1 MEIGAIKTRVP
12 EIKFPQGA
20 NPALPPLPLRG
31 IALEGSNSGKT
42 NMISILIT
50 DPRFLRGKYE
60 KIYWCSPTAL
70 IDDALQP
77 LRDYVNEELDQDQDA
92 DRAFHDNL
100 DVPFLTWVIERAR
113 RVMEYLK
120 SRKPRPKRAFNT
132 LIVLD
137 DLGDDARPE
146 ARKLVNTLFMKA
158 RHWGVST
165 ILSIQRLRLPLATP
179 TARVNAT
186 VVWCWRLKNSTDLL
200 DGLLWEYSALAP
212 KEKIMAAYRT
222 AVDQPYGFLTIRT
235 SEQDPN
241 KMFMNGFKSYFKIL
255 DKDDEAT
262 SSSSA
267 QARGASQ
274 QKAHSAHDQG
284 APSGE
289 DL

>member
-20 NPALPPLPLRG
+20 SPALPPLPLRA
-31 IALEGSNSGKT
+31 IALGGSNSGKT
-42 NMISILIT
+42 NMVSTLVT
-50 DPRFLRGKYE
+50 DPRFLRGKFE

-77 LRDYVNEELDQDQDA
+77 MRDYVNEELDQNQDE
-92 DRAFHDNL
+92 DKTFHDHL
-100 DVPFLTWVIERAR
+100 DVPFLTRVIERAR

-137 DLGDDARPE
+137 DLGDDSRPE

-186 VVWCWRLKNSTDLL
+186 IVWCWRLKNSTDLL
-200 DGLLWEYSALAP
+200 DGLIWEYSALAP

-267 QARGASQ
+267 QARRASQ
-274 QKAHSAHDQG
+274 QGTHSAHDQG
-284 APSGE
+284 TQSRE

>member
-20 NPALPPLPLRG
+20 NPALPSLPLRG
-31 IALEGSNSGKT
+31 IALGGSSSGKT
-42 NMISILIT
+42 NMISTLVT
-50 DPRFLRGKYE
+50 DPRFLRGKFE
-60 KIYWCSPTAL
+60 KLYWCSPTAL

-77 LRDYVNEELDQDQDA
+77 LRDYVEEHLDQSQDS
-92 DRAFHDNL
+92 DPTFHDRL
-100 DVPFLTWVIERAR
+100 DVPFLTRVIERAR

-137 DLGDDARPE
+137 DLGDDSRPE
-146 ARKLVNTLFMKA
+146 ARNLVNTLFMKA

-179 TARVNAT
+179 TARVNCSI
-186 VVWCWRLKNSTDLL
+186 VWCWRLKNSTDLL
-200 DGLLWEYSALAP
+200 DGLIWEYSALAP

-222 AVDQPYGFLTIRT
+222 ATNEAFGFLTIRT

-262 SSSSA
+262 NPSSA

-284 APSGE
+284 TQIRE